1 MKPIERTV
9 VIFDNGIDCCIKFA
23 VQDGDLSKYH
33 GAYIN
38 INDAGDELRDLIFN
52 ADGEFLWK
60 FLDVFPVDEVRNGA
74 IVIVAGVSEY

>member
-9 VIFDNGIDCCIKFA
+9 VIFDNCIDGCITFA

-33 GAYIN
+33 GAYLN
-38 INDAGDELRDLIFN
+38 SNALGDELSDLIFS

-60 FLDVFPVDEVRNGA
+60 FLDDFPVDEVRNGA
-74 IVIVAGVSEY
+74 IVIVAGVSAY